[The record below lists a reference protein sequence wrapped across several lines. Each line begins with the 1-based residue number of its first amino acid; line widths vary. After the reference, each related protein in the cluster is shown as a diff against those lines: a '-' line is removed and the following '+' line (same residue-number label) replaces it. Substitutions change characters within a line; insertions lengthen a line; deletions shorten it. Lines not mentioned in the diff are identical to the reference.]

1 MEVGAV
7 RRRFPQGYSCLSSAL
22 LSTSRNYA
30 SSVFA
35 LYFDQAC
42 RRFSSALDFQMME
55 QAQCARV

>member
-7 RRRFPQGYSCLSSAL
+7 CRRFPQGYCCLSSAL

-30 SSVFA
+30 SSVLA

-42 RRFSSALDFQMME
+42 RRFSPALDIRMME
-55 QAQCARV
+55 QAKCARV